1 MIDANVHYLNHHIAK
16 LEENRALEQRLDEYA
31 QDEVQDPKGKYWP
44 WEWNRIQE
52 AFCEVD
58 IKELDKMAKCFD
70 NDQEL
75 AMAVRRI
82 VVGYW
87 FNVAKDKIWYERS
100 K

>member
-1 MIDANVHYLNHHIAK
+1 MSDANVYFLNQYLDR
-16 LEENRALEQRLDEYA
+16 LQENAALEKRIDEYA
-31 QDEVQDPKGKYWP
+31 QAEVQDRKGRFWP
-44 WEWNRIQE
+44 WEYNRIQE

-58 IKELDKMAKCFD
+58 IKELDKVAKCFD
-70 NDQEL
+70 NDKEL

-100 K
+100 Q